1 MKLEEFLLVK
11 LIETE
16 FSDRINENDIK
27 EWLNEYNWRL
37 NELKILKRMERQQ
50 EFGVE

>member
-1 MKLEEFLLVK
+1 MGFFMKLEEFLLVK

-27 EWLNEYNWRL
+27 EWLNEY
-37 NELKILKRMERQQ
+37 KTLKRMERQQ